1 MSRLVRKAVTLLASM
16 LLGLL
21 IVEAAVRVLDVPP
34 RPLAPLPL
42 AMYQLSDNPVIG
54 FEYAPGYTPSA
65 ADPPGFANESRF
77 PINRHGFRD
86 HEYPTTRSPGTFRTI
101 VLGDSTTAGIGV
113 DALEQTYPKRLEAL
127 LNGHGHAGVRHEV
140 LNMGVGGYHTRQ
152 ETETLRVKGLQY
164 RPDLVVVT
172 VCVNDLSLHADG
184 EVYDRLRRANPLVA
198 RGVESTAYRRLL
210 RLSRLAFVIHYRWN
224 ELAPMDA
231 HDQWYT
237 TEILKG
243 ESTVRAGFVQL
254 AELQRQHG
262 FTAVVV
268 ILPAFDMPFS
278 EYRSGDIHEKIV
290 EATSGLQGLPVIDL
304 TSRFAELDDNA
315 RIFAWDSVHMN
326 AHGHD
331 VMARILLPIVQASAG
346 ESISPSSAAGRPRAF
361 PTPSARR

>member
-1 MSRLVRKAVTLLASM
+1 M
-16 LLGLL
+16 
-21 IVEAAVRVLDVPP
+21 
-34 RPLAPLPL
+34 
-42 AMYQLSDNPVIG
+42 
-54 FEYAPGYTPSA
+54 
-65 ADPPGFANESRF
+65 
-77 PINRHGFRD
+77 
-86 HEYPTTRSPGTFRTI
+86 
-101 VLGDSTTAGIGV
+101 LGDSTTAGIGV

-127 LNGHGHAGVRHEV
+127 LNANGRAGVRHEV

-164 RPDLVVVT
+164 RPDLVLVT

-262 FTAVVV
+262 FGVT
-268 ILPAFDMPFS
+268 
-278 EYRSGDIHEKIV
+278 
-290 EATSGLQGLPVIDL
+290 VIDL
-304 TSRFAELDDNA
+304 MPRFAELDDNA

-346 ESISPSSAAGRPRAF
+346 ASISPSSAAGIPRAF
-361 PTPSARR
+361 PPPSDRH